1 MNGPF
6 ILTSFQK
13 ESLAKRELLFW
24 WRRDK
29 SQLSLRYQ
37 LSPIHGVL
45 WPQQQ
50 QQQHQH
56 QRAFELWRTTCFE
69 LFLSKQNKKEYI
81 ELNFSPSSEWD
92 AYIFEDYRTPI
103 SPKRLDSIR
112 VEFSNIELGRIE
124 IEVELPQEWMQEKL
138 EANVTAVIQDNI
150 NIDYYAIKHASGRP
164 DFHKRELFALE
175 LNQL

>member
-6 ILTSFQK
+6 VLTNFQK
-13 ESLAKRELLFW
+13 DSPAQRELLFW
-24 WRRDK
+24 WQREHDRLK
-29 SQLSLRYQ
+29 IRYQ
-37 LSPIHGVL
+37 LSPAEGVL

-50 QQQHQH
+50 KS

-92 AYIFEDYRTPI
+92 AYIFEGYRTPT
-103 SPKRLDSIR
+103 SPKRLDLVR
-112 VEFSNIELGRIE
+112 VEFTQIELGRID
-124 IEVELPQEWMQEKL
+124 IEVELPKEWMQEKL
-138 EANVTAVIQDNI
+138 EANVTAVIQDNSD
-150 NIDYYAIKHASGRP
+150 IDYYAIKHASQKP